1 MITISR
7 NSIFRSSLYQGLSA
21 LCTTTGNG
29 VLLALIN
36 IWGIIIAAATAWC
49 SGFFISTCALKNFNV
64 VRNHGWPVLFSK
76 ICCHVFLEKYWP
88 PIPIHGWEISRK
100 QGKMNWHRKKNMFL
114 KMLFKTSTS
123 KKYVSYSSV
132 SAKVMLIL
140 KKLPILAP
148 K

>member
-7 NSIFRSSLYQGLSA
+7 NSIFRGSLYQGLSA

-76 ICCHVFLEKYWP
+76 ICCRVFLEKYWP

-100 QGKMNWHRKKNMFL
+100 QGKMNWHRKKICC
-114 KMLFKTSTS
+114 FKKQVHQKSMYRIARFQQ
-123 KKYVSYSSV
+123 K
-132 SAKVMLIL
+132 
-140 KKLPILAP
+140 
-148 K
+148 

>member
-1 MITISR
+1 MCLVNPQNWSWVLFPISR
-7 NSIFRSSLYQGLSA
+7 NSLFRGSLYQGLSA

-76 ICCHVFLEKYWP
+76 ICCRVFLEKYWP
-88 PIPIHGWEISRK
+88 PIPIHG
-100 QGKMNWHRKKNMFL
+100 
-114 KMLFKTSTS
+114 
-123 KKYVSYSSV
+123 
-132 SAKVMLIL
+132 
-140 KKLPILAP
+140 
-148 K
+148 